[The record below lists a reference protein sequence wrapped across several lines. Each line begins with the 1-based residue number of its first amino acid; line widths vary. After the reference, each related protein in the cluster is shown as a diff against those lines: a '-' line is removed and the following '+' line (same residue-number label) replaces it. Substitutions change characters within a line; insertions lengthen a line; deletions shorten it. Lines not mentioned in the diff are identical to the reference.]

1 MTIHQTSDTSIP
13 NASPANQSA
22 CLAFCQLAILSIFL
36 LCTFAFCNTATA
48 QQDFDSD
55 LREAFDDLP
64 AITDPGK
71 AIQLT
76 IKAKADDVLKYRMES
91 SSKIDMMGLIIP
103 RSDNYLVEY
112 KINSNDKYGFE
123 FTSQITEMVAKMET
137 RNGNFSVDSVN
148 PENERT
154 DPPFI
159 PLLKLWKELQA
170 SELTCKCS
178 KQGEILDFQVPER
191 IVEAVA
197 DNPFG
202 FSANDLM
209 SFFVIGLVQVP
220 EDAVSVGDEWD
231 LQHVAVPFGA
241 EDFKQTGKLLGVVD
255 VDGVQMAAIEI
266 VYEVEMENEEGQIT
280 EVEMLTKTAL
290 LFDIEAGNV
299 WKMSQVVESEMV
311 MQIGENEVAQVS
323 TGTTVITRVD
333 D

>member
-209 SFFVIGLVQVP
+209 SFFVIGLAGSGRRSFRGGRMGHTARRSPVR
-220 EDAVSVGDEWD
+220 GGR
-231 LQHVAVPFGA
+231 F
-241 EDFKQTGKLLGVVD
+241 QTD
-255 VDGVQMAAIEI
+255 W
-266 VYEVEMENEEGQIT
+266 
-280 EVEMLTKTAL
+280 KTAGSRRRGRSADGCHRNRL
-290 LFDIEAGNV
+290 RSRNGKRGRPDHR
-299 WKMSQVVESEMV
+299 S
-311 MQIGENEVAQVS
+311 
-323 TGTTVITRVD
+323 
-333 D
+333 